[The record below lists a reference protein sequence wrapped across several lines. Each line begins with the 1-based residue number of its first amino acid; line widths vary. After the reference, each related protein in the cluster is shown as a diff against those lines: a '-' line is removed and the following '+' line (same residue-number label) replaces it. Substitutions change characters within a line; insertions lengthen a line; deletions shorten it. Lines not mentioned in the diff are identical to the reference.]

1 MSYYVFLIRSITKIC
16 QYNNHVIKGHP
27 DSTLKQFSAD
37 TLRGSSPNSH
47 DEEEP
52 PMSGNDTR
60 ILRTIRREF
69 VMMKKNL
76 LCPVP

>member
-1 MSYYVFLIRSITKIC
+1 MSL
-16 QYNNHVIKGHP
+16 KGHP
-27 DSTLKQFSAD
+27 DSNLKQCNDD
-37 TLRGSSPNSH
+37 TLRGSSPNSR
-47 DEEEP
+47 DEEEL

-69 VMMKKNL
+69 IMMKKNL